1 MEFEEFSR
9 QFRERTAQ
17 RMLDFEAALARAQNR
32 MERTGGAGQNGRQHR
47 PQAAGQPMPARPR
60 PRYVVPS
67 GDRQVRGILRRG

>member
-32 MERTGGAGQNGRQHR
+32 MERATQTEQSRARQR
-47 PQAAGQPMPARPR
+47 PPAAGQPGPVVHRRPR
-60 PRYVVPS
+60 PP
-67 GDRQVRGILRRG
+67 GPGHGEVRGILKRG